1 MMAEQNE
8 TTNYPP
14 PIGSRERF
22 LIESLKGRYRVC
34 WREKVIDKPYT
45 ETHLPPE
52 VEELRDKYHYRIQL
66 EIV

>member
-22 LIESLKGRYRVC
+22 LIESLKGRFRVY
-34 WREKVIDKPYT
+34 WRERIIDKPYT